1 MYLIFSINN
10 VSITDS
16 YFHTSGDFSSVKRC
30 ISSLGSKCILINLV
44 SLLRIEDYDIRFLA
58 FLDISLVDADG
69 HEKAIIR
76 DIENLMP
83 DSRKAIEDSLDE
95 YYLIPKIS
103 AILERQE
110 KYGILK
116 WTVMTD
122 RGVRSFDIRNIYRD
136 IKLLYDG
143 RALIRDSDDN
153 RYEIPDIKKLD
164 AKSMSLLALDT

>member
-1 MYLIFSINN
+1 MPRFYIN
-10 VSITDS
+10 SDEARITKA
-16 YFHTSGDFSSVKRC
+16 DF
-30 ISSLGSKCILINLV
+30 NLV
-44 SLLRIEDYDIRFLA
+44 DVEFIDGTSWKGLEPMRLFPRSGLTRY
-58 FLDISLVDADG
+58 ISLVDADG

>member
-1 MYLIFSINN
+1 
-10 VSITDS
+10 
-16 YFHTSGDFSSVKRC
+16 
-30 ISSLGSKCILINLV
+30 
-44 SLLRIEDYDIRFLA
+44 
-58 FLDISLVDADG
+58 
-69 HEKAIIR
+69 
-76 DIENLMP
+76 MP

-143 RALIRDSDDN
+143 RALIRDS
-153 RYEIPDIKKLD
+153 EIPDIKKLD